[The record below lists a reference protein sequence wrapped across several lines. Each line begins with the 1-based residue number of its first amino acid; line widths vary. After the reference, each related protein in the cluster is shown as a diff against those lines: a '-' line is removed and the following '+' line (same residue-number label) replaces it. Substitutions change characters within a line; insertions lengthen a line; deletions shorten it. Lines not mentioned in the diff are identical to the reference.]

1 MAERTF
7 KLNTSTFAILC
18 EKNQRSIVT
27 LPANALVALV
37 VGDMDSSG
45 FVKIRYQNRVL
56 DMFAV
61 DLRDRSERVLKH
73 SA

>member
-7 KLNTSTFAILC
+7 KLTTSTFAILC
-18 EKNQRSIVT
+18 EKNERSLVT

-37 VGDMDSSG
+37 VGDMDSGG
-45 FVKIRYQNRVL
+45 FVKIRYQDKIL

-61 DLRDRSERVLKH
+61 DLRDRGERVLKH
-73 SA
+73 TA